1 MSYDSKYL
9 GPGYWAS
16 WHIKSVYSNTEPKK
30 GEVARNIA
38 LDIKNFPCLKCQ
50 THARYY
56 VSRNPLIKAVKDKDP
71 LSMLKWTVDFHNEV
85 NLRLNK
91 KIFTYEEAL
100 QMWNGT
106 HFCTENCTDD
116 EEEKDEKD
124 EKEEEKEEKEE
135 GVEKKEENKTI
146 LSGNMLIKNY

>member
-1 MSYDSKYL
+1 MSYDAKYL

-16 WHIKSVYSNTEPKK
+16 WHIKSVYADTESKK

-50 THARYY
+50 THAKYY
-56 VSRNPLIKAVKDKDP
+56 VSRNPLIKAVKNKDP

-91 KIFTYEEAL
+91 KIFSYEEAL
-100 QMWNGT
+100 QMWNGSK
-106 HFCTENCTDD
+106 FCTENCTDD
-116 EEEKDEKD
+116 EEEKR
-124 EKEEEKEEKEE
+124 EEEKQDQEEEKQQPEE
-135 GVEKKEENKTI
+135 QNETVM
-146 LSGNMLIKNY
+146 SGRMLIRNY

>member
-16 WHIKSVYSNTEPKK
+16 WHIKSIYADTESKK

-50 THARYY
+50 THAKYY
-56 VSRNPLIKAVKDKDP
+56 VSRNPLIKAVKDKDK

-106 HFCTENCTDD
+106 RFCTENCTDD
-116 EEEKDEKD
+116 EEEKEPVPKENPKDIEREETLQDEDVKNMG
-124 EKEEEKEEKEE
+124 K
-135 GVEKKEENKTI
+135 
-146 LSGNMLIKNY
+146 MLIKNY